1 MGQAQ
6 FQLIQNSDWDWRS
19 QMNTRVLIVDD
30 SITAA
35 HQITELLEGFG
46 EFEVVGHA
54 SNGAQAVR
62 LFKTLKPEIVLM
74 DILMPMMDGIQSLR
88 TIIKLDP
95 GAKVV
100 MVSAMGGVRK
110 KVEEA
115 VRLGAQS
122 VISKPFEP
130 EKVHTALKQAL
141 VQV

>member
-1 MGQAQ
+1 
-6 FQLIQNSDWDWRS
+6 
-19 QMNTRVLIVDD
+19 MNTRVLIADD
-30 SITAA
+30 SIAAA
-35 HQITELLEGFG
+35 HQITELLERLGG
-46 EFEVVGHA
+46 YEVVGHA
-54 SNGAQAVR
+54 KDGAQAVR

-100 MVSAMGGVRK
+100 MVSAMGGVSK

-115 VRLGAQS
+115 VRLGALS

-130 EKVHTALKQAL
+130 EKVRAVMKQAL
-141 VQV
+141 VQA